1 MNAQPNQQQMET
13 AATMFSALADVHR
26 LKTLVLLAKGGLSVS
41 AIAAA
46 EDEKL
51 STVSARLQILHA
63 ARLISRQ
70 RQGKS
75 IIYRLA
81 DAHVLQLIENAIDHA
96 CEPEAGHDHA
106 GHDHMVEDHTG
117 HHHD

>member
-1 MNAQPNQQQMET
+1 MTAQPTEQQMET
-13 AATMFSALADVHR
+13 AAAMFSALADRYR
-26 LKTLVLLAKGGLSVS
+26 LKTLMLLAKGELSVS

-63 ARLISRQ
+63 ARLITRQ

-75 IIYRLA
+75 ILYRLA
-81 DAHVLQLIENAIDHA
+81 DDHVLKLIENAIDHA
-96 CEPEAGHDHA
+96 CEHETDHDHKN
-106 GHDHMVEDHTG
+106 HTESDHV
-117 HHHD
+117 

>member
-1 MNAQPNQQQMET
+1 MDAHPDDQQIAT
-13 AATMFSALADVHR
+13 AASMFSALADGYR
-26 LKTLVLLAKGGLSVS
+26 LKTLILLSKGELSVS

-63 ARLISRQ
+63 ARLITRQ

-75 IIYRLA
+75 ILYRLA

-96 CEPEAGHDHA
+96 CEHETEHDHHHSE
-106 GHDHMVEDHTG
+106 GDDHV
-117 HHHD
+117 